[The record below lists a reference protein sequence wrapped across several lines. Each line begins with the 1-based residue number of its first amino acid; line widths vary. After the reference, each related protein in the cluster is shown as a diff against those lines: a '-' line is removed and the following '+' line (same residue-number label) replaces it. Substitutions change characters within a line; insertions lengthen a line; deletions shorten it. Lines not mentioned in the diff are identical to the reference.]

1 MGYRKTACRCRPFF
15 YADGGTRTRMPEKGG
30 GFSCCTMLPWP
41 KDRCSLDYVLTM
53 PEGLGRWYIVST
65 HFRKTCL
72 ARRCPCGISAEL
84 ASIHAGGFPARCS
97 NDLSPL
103 CLPFHHISTQIIIP
117 GAEQKSNH
125 VIGQDNAAVHLCVL
139 QRVLHDI
146 EQRSGREGGIQVVQ
160 KTSHW
165 NPGI

>member
-1 MGYRKTACRCRPFF
+1 MSAPDRNLENESYMGYRKTACRCRPFF

-53 PEGLGRWYIVST
+53 PGGLGRWYIVST

-103 CLPFHHISTQIIIP
+103 CLPFHHSGANGHIIANQSESCARLSP
-117 GAEQKSNH
+117 
-125 VIGQDNAAVHLCVL
+125 
-139 QRVLHDI
+139 
-146 EQRSGREGGIQVVQ
+146 
-160 KTSHW
+160 KTVA
-165 NPGI
+165 